1 MLFFNAHVSE
11 TTLLAN
17 TLAIPSPVAGSP
29 GQMMLDVSSID
40 ETTFAYTYR
49 IKCVYI
55 YIVCARICH
64 KFNIRL

>member
-55 YIVCARICH
+55 YIYIYSMRTYMSQI
-64 KFNIRL
+64 